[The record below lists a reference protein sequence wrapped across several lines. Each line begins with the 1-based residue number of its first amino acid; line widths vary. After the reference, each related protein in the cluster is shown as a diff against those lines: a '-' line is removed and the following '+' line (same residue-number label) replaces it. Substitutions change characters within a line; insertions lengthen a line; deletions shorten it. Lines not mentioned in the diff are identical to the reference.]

1 VILTLALENNAPD
14 FTRTVGGAPSIQ
26 VQEAKTVLL
35 VNDGDT
41 AVVGGVYKSQ
51 EDTSNNSTP
60 FLSKLPL
67 FGFLFRERSV
77 SQQNQELLLFIT
89 PHIVKG

>member
-1 VILTLALENNAPD
+1 
-14 FTRTVGGAPSIQ
+14 
-26 VQEAKTVLL
+26 LL

-51 EDTSNNSTP
+51 EDLQNGSTP

-67 FGFLFRERSV
+67 IGLLFQSRLVRQE
-77 SQQNQELLLFIT
+77 NQELLLFIT